1 MFETLTPPK
10 PDAILAQM
18 APYKDDTR
26 VDKMNL
32 GIGVYMNDRGE
43 TIILGSV
50 KTAEKRLLDE
60 EKTKTYVGLAGDL
73 GYNQAMKAIV
83 FGEDAVSN
91 DRINGI
97 QAPGGSGA
105 LRVLAELMGRMRPN
119 ARVWLSDPTWPNHY
133 ALLKTGQVEIGEYP
147 YFDPETCTVNFE
159 AMSAKLRTLGPDD
172 VVVLH
177 GCCHNP
183 TGANLTNAQW
193 DEVAQI
199 AAETGFL
206 PFFDIAYQGFGD
218 GLEADAYG
226 VRKFAD
232 TVKEMLV
239 AVSCSKNF
247 GIYRDRVGCAFA
259 MGADAKT
266 TSVAYAHLQN
276 IGRGIYSMPPDHGAA
291 VVRIIWE
298 DAELRQQW
306 KNELD
311 AMCERMLSLRTQ
323 LAEGFRKQSGDN
335 RFDFIAEHRGMFSL
349 LGLTPEQVER
359 LKTEFGIYIIGDSRF
374 NIAGMQEAN
383 VERFVQAVLAV
394 SSDA

>member
-26 VDKMNL
+26 ADKMNL

-43 TIILGSV
+43 TIILDSV

-73 GYNQAMKAIV
+73 GFNQAMKAIV
-83 FGEDAVSN
+83 FGKDALSN

-119 ARVWLSDPTWPNHY
+119 AKVWLSDPTWPNHN
-133 ALLKTGQVEIGEYP
+133 ALLKTNQVEISEYP
-147 YFDPETCTVNFE
+147 YFDPQTCTVNFD
-159 AMSAKLRTLGPDD
+159 AMIAKLRTLGPDD

-311 AMCERMLSLRTQ
+311 AMCGRMLSLRTQ
-323 LAEGFRKQSGDN
+323 LAESFRKQSGGN

-349 LGLTPEQVER
+349 LGLTPDQVER

-383 VERFVQAVLAV
+383 IERFVKAVLAV

>member
-26 VDKMNL
+26 ADKMNL

-43 TIILGSV
+43 TIILDSV

-73 GYNQAMKAIV
+73 GFNQAMKAIV
-83 FGEDAVSN
+83 FGEDALSN

-119 ARVWLSDPTWPNHY
+119 AKVWLSDPTWPNHN
-133 ALLKTGQVEIGEYP
+133 ALLKTNQVEISEYP
-147 YFDPETCTVNFE
+147 YFDPQTCTVNFD
-159 AMSAKLRTLGPDD
+159 AMTAKLRTLGPDD

-183 TGANLTNAQW
+183 TGANLTNDQW
-193 DEVAQI
+193 DEVAHI

-259 MGADAKT
+259 MGADAKM

-311 AMCERMLSLRTQ
+311 AMCGRMLSLRTQ
-323 LAEGFRKQSGDN
+323 LAESFRKQSGGS

-349 LGLTPEQVER
+349 LGLTPDQVER

-383 VERFVQAVLAV
+383 IERFVKAVLTV

>member
-26 VDKMNL
+26 ADKMNL

-43 TIILGSV
+43 TIILDSV

-73 GYNQAMKAIV
+73 GFNQAMKAIV
-83 FGEDAVSN
+83 FGEDALSN

-119 ARVWLSDPTWPNHY
+119 AKVWLSDPTWPNHN
-133 ALLKTGQVEIGEYP
+133 ALLKTNQVEISEYP
-147 YFDPETCTVNFE
+147 YFDPQTCTVNFD
-159 AMSAKLRTLGPDD
+159 AMAAKLRTLGPDD

-311 AMCERMLSLRTQ
+311 AMCGRMLSLRTQ
-323 LAEGFRKQSGDN
+323 LAESFRKQSGGN

-349 LGLTPEQVER
+349 LGLTPDQVER

-383 VERFVQAVLAV
+383 IERFVKAVLAV

>member
-18 APYKDDTR
+18 APYRDDTR
-26 VDKMNL
+26 ADKMNL

-43 TIILGSV
+43 TIILDSV

-73 GYNQAMKAIV
+73 GFNQAMKAIV
-83 FGEDAVSN
+83 FGKDALSN

-119 ARVWLSDPTWPNHY
+119 AKVWLSDPTWPNHN
-133 ALLKTGQVEIGEYP
+133 ALLKTNQVEISEYP
-147 YFDPETCTVNFE
+147 YFDPQTCTVNFD
-159 AMSAKLRTLGPDD
+159 AMIAKLRTLGPDD

-311 AMCERMLSLRTQ
+311 AMCGRMLSLRTQ
-323 LAEGFRKQSGDN
+323 LAESFRKQSGGN

-349 LGLTPEQVER
+349 LGLTPDQVER

-383 VERFVQAVLAV
+383 IERFVKAVLAV